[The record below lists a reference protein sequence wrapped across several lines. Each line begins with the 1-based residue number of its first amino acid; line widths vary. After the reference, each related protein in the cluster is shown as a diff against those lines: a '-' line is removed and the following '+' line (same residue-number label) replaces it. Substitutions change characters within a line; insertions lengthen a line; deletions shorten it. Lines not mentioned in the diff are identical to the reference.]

1 MRSRLGTAYEA
12 GVGGCIYQRLYEMG
26 GCFFTWHSLAGNIHF
41 PSRPFQSM
49 MDGRQRRT
57 GRRADPVPQK
67 YTNDSKFILSTLAFF
82 KFK

>member
-12 GVGGCIYQRLYEMG
+12 GVGGCIYQG
-26 GCFFTWHSLAGNIHF
+26 FTKWVVAFLHGIHWLEIYT
-41 PSRPFQSM
+41 SISAFQSM

-67 YTNDSKFILSTLAFF
+67 FTNDSKFILFTPAF
-82 KFK
+82 